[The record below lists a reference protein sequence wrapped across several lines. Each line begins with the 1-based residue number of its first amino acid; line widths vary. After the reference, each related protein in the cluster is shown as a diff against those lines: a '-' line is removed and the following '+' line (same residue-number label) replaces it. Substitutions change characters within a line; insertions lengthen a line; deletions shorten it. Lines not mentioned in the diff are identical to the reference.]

1 MKTFAFIF
9 VKVVVYYNRG
19 DFVTVGERIKKARK
33 AKGLTQEELAKS
45 LGVSFAMIGQYER
58 GERNPKY
65 ETLQRIADALNVNI
79 GVLLYGEH
87 STTIDSDGVRYSSK
101 YIPQLEI
108 DEDEEG
114 IFKGAVKPVLCEVD
128 TAFDEVTGNIIEVL
142 QDMTEEN
149 KRLFLELAK
158 KMSKKGKGEG
168 GDEDE

>member
-1 MKTFAFIF
+1 M
-9 VKVVVYYNRG
+9 
-19 DFVTVGERIKKARK
+19 TVGERIRKARK

-58 GERNPKY
+58 GERNPKLD
-65 ETLQRIADALNVNI
+65 TLQRIADALDVNV
-79 GVLLYGEH
+79 GLLLYGEN
-87 STTIDSDGVRYSSK
+87 STTIDSDGVRYSGK
-101 YIPQLEI
+101 YIPQSEI

-114 IFKGAVKPVLCEVD
+114 IYKGAIKPVLREVGN
-128 TAFDEVTGNIIEVL
+128 AFDEVTGNIVEVL

-168 GDEDE
+168 GEEDK